1 MRTLP
6 YSAAAAASGIAL
18 LINACAASSAPD
30 PRPEPDELA
39 SELALAT
46 CSDNPAPFDPTRPYE
61 PDVEPDELHPRVTN
75 PFFPLPVGA
84 RWVYRAETPDGV
96 ERGVVKV
103 KEGAKDL
110 WGTRAR
116 IVRDTATLDGELAED
131 TFDWFAED
139 EDGNAWYM
147 GERTTQYE
155 GGEPVGHE
163 GSWKSG
169 VGGAL
174 PGVQML
180 GDPQVG
186 CRYRQEYLAGEAED
200 WARVVALDQTVTVA
214 AGTFTGCI
222 RTRERSAI
230 DPDLDE
236 TKYFC
241 PGIGLA
247 LVEEGEVRE
256 ELISYSG
263 L

>member
-1 MRTLP
+1 MLTLP
-6 YSAAAAASGIAL
+6 VYAAAAAIGTAL
-18 LINACAASSAPD
+18 LIAGCTESSAPV
-30 PRPEPDELA
+30 PEPDELA

-46 CSDNPAPFDPTRPYE
+46 CTDNPAPFDPTRPYD
-61 PDVEPDELHPRVTN
+61 PDVEPDDLHPRVTN

-84 RWVYRAETPDGV
+84 RWVYRAVTPDGV
-96 ERGVVKV
+96 ERGVVTV

-116 IVRDTATLDGELAED
+116 IVRDTATLDGELLED

-147 GERTTQYE
+147 GENTTQYE

-169 VGGAL
+169 VHGAL
-174 PGVQML
+174 PGVVML

-200 WARVVALDQTVTVA
+200 YARVVALDQAVTVP
-214 AGTFTGCI
+214 AGHFTHCI
-222 RTRERSAI
+222 KTRERSAI

-236 TKYFC
+236 AKYFC

-247 LVEEGEVRE
+247 LVEEGAIRE

>member
-1 MRTLP
+1 MRTHP
-6 YSAAAAASGIAL
+6 VRAAAAASGIAL
-18 LINACAASSAPD
+18 LISGCADSSAPV
-30 PRPEPDELA
+30 PQPAPDELA
-39 SELALAT
+39 NELALVT
-46 CSDNPAPFDPTRPYE
+46 CSDNPAPFDPTRPYD
-61 PDVEPDELHPRVTN
+61 PDVEPDDLGPRVSN

-84 RWVYRAETPDGV
+84 RWVYRAVTPDGV
-96 ERGVVKV
+96 ERGVVTV
-103 KEGAKDL
+103 KEGSKDL

-116 IVRDTATLDGELAED
+116 IVRDTARLDGELLED

-147 GERTTQYE
+147 GENTTQYE

-169 VGGAL
+169 VHGAL
-174 PGVQML
+174 PGVVML
-180 GDPQVG
+180 GDPQPG

-200 WARVVALDQTVTVA
+200 WARVVALEQTVTVA
-214 AGTFTGCI
+214 AGHFTGCI
-222 RTRERSAI
+222 KTRERSVI

-236 TKYFC
+236 IKYFC
-241 PGIGLA
+241 PGIGLT
-247 LVEEGEVRE
+247 LVEEGDQRE